1 MTILASPQGTTP
13 PPSERDGGL
22 VRPPA
27 ERPEARA
34 ARLALRRKLIVWSLP
49 LVVVVLLVAVKLLTM
64 VAFGQQAR
72 DAYAEG
78 DVTAVQAA
86 GNRLGLLNV
95 IERHKAP
102 FALGDA
108 DVLAGDFEGAR
119 AEFEQALEVA
129 PKGGL
134 EACQVRVNLVLSLE
148 KLGDAA
154 KAASG
159 ADAAKAYYDRVG
171 VVVGQAPQGCFNPNG
186 GTTGQELNDAKNRAQ
201 EKSKA
206 QPTQP
211 GDQGTP
217 AQPPSQDKQQQLDS
231 KTKNN
236 QQQRAQGQ
244 GDQNSAGGSRP
255 QVARPW

>member
-1 MTILASPQGTTP
+1 MARVDDEGRGGRSARV
-13 PPSERDGGL
+13 RD
-22 VRPPA
+22 
-27 ERPEARA
+27 
-34 ARLALRRKLIVWSLP
+34 RLSA
-49 LVVVVLLVAVKLLTM
+49 
-64 VAFGQQAR
+64 Q
-72 DAYAEG
+72 
-78 DVTAVQAA
+78 
-86 GNRLGLLNV
+86 GNR
-95 IERHKAP
+95 
-102 FALGDA
+102 
-108 DVLAGDFEGAR
+108 
-119 AEFEQALEVA
+119 VA
-129 PKGGL
+129 
-134 EACQVRVNLVLSLE
+134 
-148 KLGDAA
+148 
-154 KAASG
+154 
-159 ADAAKAYYDRVG
+159 
-171 VVVGQAPQGCFNPNG
+171 